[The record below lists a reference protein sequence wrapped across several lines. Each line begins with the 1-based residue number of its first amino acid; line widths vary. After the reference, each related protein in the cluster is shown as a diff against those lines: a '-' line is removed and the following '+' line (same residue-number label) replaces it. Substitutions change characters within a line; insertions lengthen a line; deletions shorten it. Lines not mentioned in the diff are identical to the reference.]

1 MNPDT
6 IGYLAAGLVFV
17 TFCMRSMVP
26 LRLVAIA
33 SNVAFIAYAYLGQL
47 TPVLILHGLLMVV
60 NGYHLLTVLHA
71 SGVWQQRA
79 PACIARRYPRR

>member
-1 MNPDT
+1 MNADA

-33 SNVAFIAYAYLGQL
+33 SNIAFIAYGHLGQL
-47 TPVLILHGLLMVV
+47 TPVLVLHGLLLLV
-60 NGYHLLTVLHA
+60 NGYHVVTALFPGGLCL
-71 SGVWQQRA
+71 QKA
-79 PACIARRYPRR
+79 PAQVARRSSRR

>member
-1 MNPDT
+1 MNADA

-33 SNVAFIAYAYLGQL
+33 SNIAFIAYGHLGQL
-47 TPVLILHGLLMVV
+47 TPVLVLHGLLLLV
-60 NGYHLLTVLHA
+60 NGYHVVTALFPCGL
-71 SGVWQQRA
+71 GPPRA
-79 PACIARRYPRR
+79 PAPMTRRSPRR